1 MRRMRPGAGAV
12 LVPVEGRRVR
22 RGSAGQVAGGHR
34 EARSRGRSGAAPP
47 QPPRPPHRAERDT
60 LDVMVPHMRNPRPT
74 SEDLAPFAE
83 FNRRRAVERAWERE
97 ARAAPGS
104 DAIPGAHGAGRR
116 YWVNGRCELA
126 AGGTRGKTMHD
137 AAAMGDARAI
147 ARRLDEAS
155 TRTKGILSQT
165 PSITRRLKGK
175 RPRSWR
181 YWTAAR
187 TPTPATSTDAPL
199 CTARRCPTA
208 AATSDPKRHSPPPSP
223 SSSRISRRPN
233 AVTVPSPPFVDVIS
247 SLVTRGARTSTRGT
261 TRDSHLCTPPRRGG
275 TTGARWR

>member
-1 MRRMRPGAGAV
+1 MPVDIARRDLGGARA
-12 LVPVEGRRVR
+12 P
-22 RGSAGQVAGGHR
+22 
-34 EARSRGRSGAAPP
+34 APP

-74 SEDLAPFAE
+74 PEDLAPFAE

-147 ARRLDEAS
+147 ARRLERGEHPDQ
-155 TRTKGILSQT
+155 GDFLSQT
-165 PSITRRLKGK
+165 PLHHAAAKGK
-175 RPRSWR
+175 
-181 YWTAAR
+181 
-187 TPTPATSTDAPL
+187 TSAVVALLDGGAN
-199 CTARRCPTA
+199 A
-208 AATSDPKRHSPPPSP
+208 D
-223 SSSRISRRPN
+223 SR
-233 AVTVPSPPFVDVIS
+233 DVN
-247 SLVTRGARTSTRGT
+247 GRTSA
-261 TRDSHLCTPPRRGG
+261 LRGG
-275 TTGARWR
+275 VQLRRQPRTRNVT